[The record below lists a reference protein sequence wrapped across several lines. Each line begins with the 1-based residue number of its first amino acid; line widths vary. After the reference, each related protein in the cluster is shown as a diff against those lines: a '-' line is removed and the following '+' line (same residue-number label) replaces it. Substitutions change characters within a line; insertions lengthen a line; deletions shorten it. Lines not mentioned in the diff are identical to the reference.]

1 MNIYR
6 DLDKLP
12 AFKNTV
18 ITIGS
23 FDGVHLGHQKILN
36 RVKKLASE
44 INGES
49 VVITFYPHPR
59 NIVDAG
65 DKKIFQLN
73 TLEEKLQL
81 IKNFGIKNV
90 VVVPFSFEFS
100 RQAPR
105 EYVEKFII
113 QNFHPAYVVIGY
125 DHRFG
130 LNRMGDIHLL
140 NDYQQAHNFKVIEIP
155 KQEIDDNA
163 ISSSKIRQALL
174 SGDMDT
180 ANLYLNQPYILSGKV
195 VHGDKLGSKLG
206 YPTANLQISESSKLI
221 PKPGVYA
228 VKLEIEE
235 MRFEGMMYIGTRPTA
250 FQQEET
256 NIEINIFDFNQN
268 IYNRNITICIL
279 KYLRGDI
286 KFESLDGL
294 KEQLKLD
301 EMNAQHVIEDI
312 NNQWK
317 KKPKVTIAIL
327 NYNGAELL
335 ESYLPMMEYS
345 SSNYEFDIL
354 LIDNHSKDLSV
365 DFVKEWY
372 PEIKI
377 NELTRNYGY
386 AEGYNVGLRDVD
398 TEYTVVINSDVLVT
412 ENWLDPLLEKME
424 SDKTIGVVQPLI
436 RSIEEKNKFE
446 YAGAAGGF
454 LDIWSYPFCR
464 GRIFNSVEVDE
475 GQYNEPREIFWA
487 SGAAMVIR
495 TPLFKNIGGFDGS
508 FFAHQEEIDLCWRIK
523 NAGYSIWSVP
533 HSRVYHLGGG
543 TLEYVNPKKDYLNF
557 RNNLITLTK
566 NEKLGHLLWLIPL
579 KLVLDGLAGFKFLLE
594 GKPLSTWAVIRAH
607 LRYYIML
614 PNIFE
619 RLNKEYTLIRRYK
632 IGKPNKNGRYN
643 QSIIWKYYVED
654 KKKFSDLNF

>member
-6 DLDKLP
+6 NLEDLPD
-12 AFKNTV
+12 FKNTV

-23 FDGVHLGHQKILN
+23 FDGVHIGHQKILH
-36 RVKKLASE
+36 RVTKLASE

-49 VVITFYPHPR
+49 VVVTFYPHPR
-59 NIVDAG
+59 TIVDAG
-65 DKKIFQLN
+65 DRKIPQLN
-73 TLEEKLQL
+73 TLEEKLHL
-81 IKNFGIKNV
+81 MKSFGIKNV

-113 QNFHPAYVVIGY
+113 QNFHPSYIVIGY

-130 LNRMGDIHLL
+130 LNRMGDIQLL
-140 NDYQQAHNFKVIEIP
+140 REYQKDKHFTVIEIP
-155 KQEIDDNA
+155 KQEVDDNA
-163 ISSSKIRQALL
+163 VSSSKIRVALQE
-174 SGDMDT
+174 GDIET
-180 ANLYLNQPYILSGKV
+180 ANLYLNQPYILTGKV
-195 VHGDKLGSKLG
+195 IHGDKLGSKLG

-221 PKPGVYA
+221 PRSGVYA
-228 VKLEIEE
+228 VRLDIEG
-235 MRFEGMMYIGTRPTA
+235 MPFEGMMYIGKRPTA

-268 IYNRNITICIL
+268 IYNRNIRISIL
-279 KYLRGDI
+279 KYLREDI
-286 KFESLDGL
+286 RFESLEAL
-294 KEQLKLD
+294 KEQLKMD
-301 EMNAQHVIEDI
+301 EINAHHAIEDI
-312 NNQWK
+312 KSRWQ

-345 SSNYEFDIL
+345 SSKYEFDVL
-354 LIDNHSKDLSV
+354 LIDNQSTDGSV

-377 NELTRNYGY
+377 NELIQNYGY
-386 AEGYNVGLRDVD
+386 AEGYNVGLRDVE
-398 TEYTVVINSDVLVT
+398 TEYTVIINSDVLVT
-412 ENWLDPLLEKME
+412 ENWLDPLVEKLD
-424 SDKTIGVVQPLI
+424 SDKSIGVVQPLI
-436 RSIEEKNKFE
+436 RSIEDKHKFE

-464 GRIFNSVEVDE
+464 GRIFNTIEEDE
-475 GQYNEPREIFWA
+475 GQYSEPREIFWA

-495 TPLFKNIGGFDGS
+495 TQLFKNIGGFDKS

-523 NAGYSIWSVP
+523 NAGYSVWNIPESI
-533 HSRVYHLGGG
+533 VYHLGGG
-543 TLEYVNPKKDYLNF
+543 TLQYVNPQKDYLNF
-557 RNNLITLTK
+557 RNNLMTITK
-566 NEKLGHLLWLIPL
+566 NEKLGNLLWILPL
-579 KLVLDGLAGFKFLLE
+579 KLILDGIAGIKFLLE
-594 GKPLSTWAVIRAH
+594 GKPMSTWAVIRAH
-607 LRYYIML
+607 LRFYIML

-632 IGKPNKNGRYN
+632 IAPPNKKGRYY
-643 QSIIWKYYVED
+643 QSIIFKYYIEG
-654 KKKFSDLNF
+654 KKKFSDLNI

>member
-6 DLDKLP
+6 NLEELP
-12 AFKNTV
+12 DFKNTV

-23 FDGVHLGHQKILN
+23 FDGVHIGHQKILN
-36 RVKKLASE
+36 RVTKLADE

-59 NIVDAG
+59 TIVDAG
-65 DKKIFQLN
+65 DKQIPQLN
-73 TLEEKLQL
+73 TLEEKLHL
-81 IKNFGIKNV
+81 LKNIGIRNV

-113 QNFHPAYVVIGY
+113 ERFHPSYIVIGY

-130 LNRMGDIHLL
+130 LNRMGDIQLL
-140 NDYQQAHNFKVIEIP
+140 REYQKDNHFKVIEIP
-155 KQEIDDNA
+155 KQEVDDNA
-163 ISSSKIRQALL
+163 VSSTKIRLALKE
-174 SGDMDT
+174 GDIET
-180 ANLYLNQPYILSGKV
+180 AQQYLNQPYILTGRV
-195 VHGDKLGSKLG
+195 IHGDKLGSKLG
-206 YPTANLQISESSKLI
+206 YPTANLQISEPSKLI

-228 VKLEIEE
+228 VKLEIED
-235 MRFEGMMYIGTRPTA
+235 MRFEGMMYIGKRPTA
-250 FQQEET
+250 FQQDET

-268 IYNRNITICIL
+268 IYNRDIRICIL
-279 KYLRGDI
+279 KYLREDI
-286 KFESLDGL
+286 RFESLDAL
-294 KEQLKLD
+294 KEQLKVD
-301 EMNAQHVIEDI
+301 ELNAHHAIEDI

-317 KKPKVTIAIL
+317 KKPRVTIAIL

-345 SSNYEFDIL
+345 SSRYEFDVLI
-354 LIDNHSKDLSV
+354 IDNQSQDSSV

-377 NELTRNYGY
+377 NELTKNYGY

-398 TEYTVVINSDVLVT
+398 TEYTVIINSDVLVT
-412 ENWLDPLLEKME
+412 EDWLDPLVEKL
-424 SDKTIGVVQPLI
+424 DIDNTIGVVQPII
-436 RSIEEKNKFE
+436 RSIEDKHKFE

-464 GRIFNSVEVDE
+464 GRIFDTVEEDE

-495 TPLFKNIGGFDGS
+495 TQLFKNIGGFDKT

-523 NAGYSIWSVP
+523 NAGYSVWNVP
-533 HSRVYHLGGG
+533 ESMVYHLGGG
-543 TLEYVNPKKDYLNF
+543 TLQYVNPQKDYLNF
-557 RNNLITLTK
+557 RNNLMTITK
-566 NEKLGHLLWLIPL
+566 NEKLGNLLWILPL
-579 KLVLDGLAGFKFLLE
+579 KLILDGIAGIKFLVE
-594 GKPLSTWAVIRAH
+594 GKPMSTWAVIRAH
-607 LRYYIML
+607 LRFYIML

-619 RLNKEYTLIRRYK
+619 RLNKEYTLIRRYR
-632 IGKPNKNGRYN
+632 IGNPNKSGRYY
-643 QSIIWKYYVED
+643 QSIIYKYYIEG
-654 KKKFSDLNF
+654 KKKFSDLNT